1 MAEGEPTNSQLTI
14 ARAMRPP
21 WKSYFVVGTMATVVA
36 MVMLFLYAS
45 DVSERIGRKKS
56 GINLRR
62 LDNETIRISWGTG
75 SGVNISPEGT
85 LTFKGFELETAL
97 KVEEPHE
104 SAWALP
110 PLSTQSGIWMYLL
123 EPDAM
128 AEAVPASYV
137 NPKLDGAVD
146 RMFHMLALR
155 REGNQNTELLTRLA
169 AQSYIYP
176 GYVVLNEDDATALS
190 TALSDRSKV
199 NLDEDIVTPGKR
211 LHRLRAGVEQNF
223 VANPNDKTALAEMRK
238 RIPVMFESVNTKAGH
253 PADTMSVLYLD
264 GHVEIIPYGE
274 RFPALSSVMKAFPSP
289 PTGE

>member
-1 MAEGEPTNSQLTI
+1 MTRY
-14 ARAMRPP
+14 ARLHMIGLSTAIVAFAL
-21 WKSYFVVGTMATVVA
+21 FVIPIEFAKWFGSNQA
-36 MVMLFLYAS
+36 
-45 DVSERIGRKKS
+45 

-85 LTFKGFELETAL
+85 LIFKGFELETAL
-97 KVEEPHE
+97 KAEEPHE

-211 LHRLRAGVEQNF
+211 LHRLRAGVERNF
-223 VANPNDKTALAEMRK
+223 VVDPNDKTALADMRK
-238 RIPVMFESVNTKAGH
+238 RIPVMFESVNTEAGH

-264 GHVEIIPYGE
+264 GHVEIILYGE
-274 RFPALSSVMKAFPSP
+274 RFPALPSVMKAFPPP